1 MIIRIVKM
9 TFEKEKTDAFLENF
23 TAYKTKIKHFPG
35 CMHLELWKNADEH
48 HIYYTYSYWN
58 SKDDL
63 ENYRK
68 SDLFAEVWG
77 KTKIHFSAKPEAVS
91 IKREII
97 V

>member
-9 TFEKEKTDAFLENF
+9 TFDPQKTNEFLENF

-35 CMHLELWKNADEH
+35 CMHLELWKHAEEKN
-48 HIYYTYSYWN
+48 IYYTYSYWN
-58 SKDDL
+58 SKEEL

-77 KTKIHFSAKPEAVS
+77 KTKVHFIAKPEAVS
-91 IKREII
+91 VKREII